1 MGCLV
6 LTDSVK
12 FILGVFSAINV
23 STILVQLT
31 RDIFFYWKCATL
43 AKYLHETLL
52 TSFLRSPMIFFDS
65 NPVGRI
71 LNRFSFDIDIMEST
85 IPLQMTEFSVFCFD
99 LIALFGIMSFS
110 VPLYIPM
117 LLPIGMI
124 VVFCRR
130 FYIKTSRQLQR
141 IFAVTNSRVFNHF
154 CGVVHG
160 VTSIRAFRVMK
171 CNSTPSD

>member
-1 MGCLV
+1 M
-6 LTDSVK
+6 
-12 FILGVFSAINV
+12 SAIL
-23 STILVQLT
+23 IQLT
-31 RDIFFYWKCATL
+31 RNVLLFWKCATV
-43 AKYLHETLL
+43 AKHLHETLL
-52 TSFLRSPMIFFDS
+52 RSVMRSPMIFFDS

-85 IPLQMTEFSVFCFD
+85 IPTQMTEFSVFCFD

-110 VPLYIPM
+110 VPLYIPV
-117 LLPIGMI
+117 LIPIGI
-124 VVFCRR
+124 VFIFCRR

-160 VTSIRAFRVMK
+160 ATSIRAFRVMK
-171 CNSTPSD
+171 